1 MVNKCGDVRLIYL
14 VSIIKLRGKSD
25 SITYIPYLAKKLYFL
40 LYIPVNCGSYP
51 LLIIREI
58 LKRPPN
64 CDKGSIGYPKVS
76 IDNFILFLAYIIE
89 LNVPIVK
96 NL

>member
-1 MVNKCGDVRLIYL
+1 LVNQRGDVWLMYL
-14 VSIIKLRGKSD
+14 VSIIKQRGKSD
-25 SITYIPYLAKKLYFL
+25 SITYVPYLAKKLYFL
-40 LYIPVNCGSYP
+40 LYTLVNCGSYP
-51 LLIIREI
+51 LLVIREI

-64 CDKGSIGYPKVS
+64 CDKGSIRCPKVS
-76 IDNFILFLAYIIE
+76 IDNSILSLAHIIE